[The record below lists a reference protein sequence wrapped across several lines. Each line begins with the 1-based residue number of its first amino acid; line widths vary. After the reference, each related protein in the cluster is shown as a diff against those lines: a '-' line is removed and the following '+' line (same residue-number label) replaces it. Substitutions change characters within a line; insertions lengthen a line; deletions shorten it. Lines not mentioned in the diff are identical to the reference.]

1 MYWNVYLNNFIVPNH
16 LTEMKLYVKNMVCN
30 RCIMVVKDLFE
41 KMGYLPVNIHLGE
54 VEIKETPSLQELS
67 EINKQLRILGF
78 ELIDNSKSR
87 TIEKIKNVIIQ
98 LIHNTDTDVKV
109 NYSTYIE
116 SKLNKDYT
124 YLSNL
129 FSEIEGTTIEKYI
142 INQKIER
149 VKELLVYDEMT
160 LSEIAYQM
168 GYSSVAY
175 LSNQFKK
182 VTGLTPGHFRQV
194 KENKRKPL
202 DKV

>member
-1 MYWNVYLNNFIVPNH
+1 
-16 LTEMKLYVKNMVCN
+16 MKLYVKNMVCN
-30 RCIMVVKDLFE
+30 RCIMVVKNEFE
-41 KMGYLPVNIHLGE
+41 KLGYTPMNVQLGE
-54 VEIKETPSLQELS
+54 VEIKEDLPFGEVGI
-67 EINKQLRILGF
+67 INRHLKEFGF

-87 TIEKIKNVIIQ
+87 TIEKIKNIIID
-98 LIHNTDTDVKV
+98 LIHHQDGTIKV
-109 NYSTYIE
+109 NYSDYIE
-116 SKLNKDYT
+116 SKLGKDYG

-142 INQKIER
+142 IHQKIER
-149 VKELLVYDEMT
+149 VKELLVYDE
-160 LSEIAYQM
+160 LSLNEIADQL

-202 DKV
+202 DEI